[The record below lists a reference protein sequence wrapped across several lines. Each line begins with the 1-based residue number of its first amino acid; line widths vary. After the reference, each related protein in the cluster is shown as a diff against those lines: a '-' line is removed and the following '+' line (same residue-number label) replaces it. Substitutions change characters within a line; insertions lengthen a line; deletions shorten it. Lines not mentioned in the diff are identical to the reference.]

1 MYKPIY
7 EKKMAL
13 EIVVGP
19 MFSGKSTY
27 ALSYIRR
34 QRAIGKNV
42 LVIKPNI
49 DNRYSQG
56 ELLVTHDQEHIACML
71 WDTGVDIYPTDKMV
85 EADCIVLEEAQF
97 FLGLS
102 NFIEWFHQA
111 HKKDILIVG
120 LDGDAHQR
128 RFGEILQCIP
138 WATTITKL
146 NALCC
151 HCRDGTVAPYTK
163 KKSRGTY
170 GQVDVGGAEK
180 YESVCLR
187 HLVGDIINV

>member
-1 MYKPIY
+1 MS
-7 EKKMAL
+7 L

-34 QRAIGKNV
+34 QRVIGKKV

-49 DNRYSQG
+49 DNRYSR
-56 ELLVTHDQEHIACML
+56 EEVLVTHNQEQTHCVL
-71 WDTGVDIYPTDKMV
+71 WDIEVDLYPTEQMTCS
-85 EADCIVLEEAQF
+85 DCIVFEEAQF
-97 FLGLS
+97 FRGLS
-102 NFIEWFHQA
+102 SFIEWFIQA
-111 HKKDILIVG
+111 HSKDILIVG

-128 RFGEILQCIP
+128 KFGNILDCVP

-151 HCRDGTVAPYTK
+151 HCRDGTLAPYTK
-163 KKSRGTY
+163 KKKYLGTD
-170 GQVDVGGAEK
+170 GQVDVGGPEK

-187 HLVGDIINV
+187 HLIGDIINV